1 MNKTKAKEALKLK
14 KEGYSNYYI
23 MNKLNLNYTNLIKHL
38 KYQEQQ
44 EQQEKSNGN

>member
-14 KEGYSNYYI
+14 KEGYSNCYI
-23 MNKLNLNYTNLIKHL
+23 MRKLNLNYTNLIKHL

-44 EQQEKSNGN
+44 EKSNGN